1 MKNITTKS
9 ILSASVLLALTPAIQ
24 ADTGIVTAI
33 GYRDCA
39 PLPVEVTFREK
50 PNYCGDKPSISFM
63 VKSADLV
70 GFKSESLKITKMTLN
85 GADIS
90 TNRLGEPSYSQGSF
104 PSVTKDG
111 IYAIFSVELDKPIF
125 GELQKVKLEG
135 EITLNTSKKLINVPV
150 KNFDLSKPYTGD
162 IGPYKISYTPPAPT
176 NTATPPPSEKSLVGA
191 MTAAL
196 IGNSA
201 DGSISISA
209 KGNLTALVGIEL
221 IDKDK
226 AIESNGSM
234 SNGSEKSFSFAPP
247 TSSTVSL
254 KISYWEELKEVV
266 IPFKI

>member
-1 MKNITTKS
+1 MMKHTFSS
-9 ILSASVLLALTPAIQ
+9 ILTAGILLAQHAQ
-24 ADTGIVTAI
+24 ADSGIATVI
-33 GYRDCA
+33 GYRDCIQ
-39 PLPVEVTFREK
+39 LPPEVTYREK

-70 GFKSESLKITKMTLN
+70 GFKKESLKITKMTLN

-111 IYAIFSVELDKPIF
+111 VYAIFSVELDKPVF
-125 GELQKVKLEG
+125 GELQKVKIEG
-135 EITLNTSKKLINVPV
+135 AITLNTSKKLINTPI
-150 KNFDLSKPYTGD
+150 KNFDLSKPYAAD
-162 IGPYKISYTPPAPT
+162 VGPYKITYTPPATT
-176 NTATPPPSEKSLVGA
+176 NTTNPPAPTDKSLVGA

-201 DGSISISA
+201 DGSLSISA

-226 AIESNGSM
+226 AIESNSSM
-234 SNGSEKSFSFAPP
+234 SNGTERSFGFAPP
-247 TSSTVSL
+247 SSDIVSL
-254 KISYWEELKEVV
+254 KVSYWEELQEVV